1 MVKNEKN
8 LQLLSKQKVNHRC
21 LVFITPRSK
30 KSNMEEVKKFWVSN
44 LKSMKV
50 RKICASD
57 CLKSNTFQK
66 YLWVCTIL
74 LTWSPKQLQVSDGYL
89 YSPKCTLH
97 EVASDMWIHQF
108 SWYKKLGFR
117 SMHVSLHSIFCGDKA
132 TDWLNFK
139 CCLLK
144 VFICFAIWAKR
155 ALEK

>member
-1 MVKNEKN
+1 MSCVYN
-8 LQLLSKQKVNHRC
+8 SKK
-21 LVFITPRSK
+21 RSK
-30 KSNMEEVKKFWVSN
+30 KSNMEELKKIWVSN
-44 LKSMKV
+44 LKSMNV

-89 YSPKCTLH
+89 YSPKCT
-97 EVASDMWIHQF
+97 SDMWIHQF

>member
-1 MVKNEKN
+1 MSCVYN
-8 LQLLSKQKVNHRC
+8 SKV
-21 LVFITPRSK
+21 RSK
-30 KSNMEEVKKFWVSN
+30 KSNMEELKKIWVSN
-44 LKSMKV
+44 LKSMNV

-89 YSPKCTLH
+89 YSPKCT
-97 EVASDMWIHQF
+97 SDMWIHQF

-132 TDWLNFK
+132 TDWLNLK

-155 ALEK
+155 ALEKLFIRSSSRKSVCINL

>member
-1 MVKNEKN
+1 MSCVYN
-8 LQLLSKQKVNHRC
+8 SKV
-21 LVFITPRSK
+21 RSK
-30 KSNMEEVKKFWVSN
+30 KSNMEELKKIWVSN
-44 LKSMKV
+44 LKSMNV

-66 YLWVCTIL
+66 YLWNCTIL

-89 YSPKCTLH
+89 YSPKCT
-97 EVASDMWIHQF
+97 SDMWIHQF

-155 ALEK
+155 ALEKLFIRSSSRKSVCINL

>member
-1 MVKNEKN
+1 MSCVYN
-8 LQLLSKQKVNHRC
+8 SKV
-21 LVFITPRSK
+21 RSK
-30 KSNMEEVKKFWVSN
+30 KSNMEELKKIWVSN
-44 LKSMKV
+44 LKSMNV

-89 YSPKCTLH
+89 YSPKCT
-97 EVASDMWIHQF
+97 SDMWIHQF

-155 ALEK
+155 ALEKLFIRSSSRKSVCINL